1 MAKGCKFRLPQL
13 SQQLQYISEMTSN
26 STAVVL
32 IGYQND
38 YFAADGILRGVI
50 EEVDRVKHVL
60 ENTISLLKG
69 LAQSDT
75 LLIATPIIFTPDYSE
90 LSDPQGILK
99 AVKDSKA
106 FCEGTPGADTIDDIK
121 TFGERILEIPGKRGL
136 NAFSNT
142 ELSNVLKER
151 GVTNVVF
158 AGAVTSV
165 CIDSSARAAFDQG
178 FKVSILSDCTTGRTM
193 FEQEFYC
200 NEIFPIYAS
209 VLSKDELIAA
219 IAS

>member
-1 MAKGCKFRLPQL
+1 
-13 SQQLQYISEMTSN
+13 MTSN

-38 YFAADGILRGVI
+38 YFASDGILRGVI
-50 EEVDRVKHVL
+50 EEVDRVNHVL

-69 LAQSDT
+69 LEQSDT

>member
-1 MAKGCKFRLPQL
+1 MSK
-13 SQQLQYISEMTSN
+13 MTAN

-50 EEVDRVKHVL
+50 EEVDRVNHVL
-60 ENTISLLKG
+60 DNTISLLDG
-69 LAQSDT
+69 LKDSDT

-106 FCEGTPGADTIDDIK
+106 FCEGTPGADTIKDLK
-121 TFGERILEIPGKRGL
+121 AFGERILEIPGKRGL

-209 VLSKDELIAA
+209 VLSKDELIEA

>member
-1 MAKGCKFRLPQL
+1 MSKLNA
-13 SQQLQYISEMTSN
+13 N

-38 YFAADGILRGVI
+38 YFASDGILRGVI
-50 EEVDRVKHVL
+50 EEVDRVNHVM
-60 ENTISLLKG
+60 ENTISLLNG
-69 LAQSDT
+69 LKESDT
-75 LLIATPIIFTPDYSE
+75 LLIAPPIIFTEDYSE

-106 FCEGTPGADTIDDIK
+106 FCVGTPGAETIDEIK
-121 TFGERILEIPGKRGL
+121 EFGDRILEIPGKRGL

-142 ELSNVLKER
+142 ELSSVLEER
-151 GVTNVVF
+151 GVTNLVF

-165 CIDSSARAAFDQG
+165 CIDSSARAAFDRG
-178 FKVSILSDCTTGRTM
+178 FKVTILSDCTTGRTM

-200 NEIFPIYAS
+200 NEIFPIYADVS
-209 VLSKDELIAA
+209 SKDELLEA

>member
-1 MAKGCKFRLPQL
+1 MSKLDPH
-13 SQQLQYISEMTSN
+13 

-38 YFAADGILRGVI
+38 YFASEGILRGVI
-50 EEVDRVKHVL
+50 EEVDRVNHVL
-60 ENTISLLKG
+60 ENTISLLEG
-69 LAQSDT
+69 LKQSDT
-75 LLIATPIIFTPDYSE
+75 LLIATPIIFTEDYSE

-106 FCEGTPGADTIDDIK
+106 FCEGTPGAETIDEIK
-121 TFGERILEIPGKRGL
+121 GFGDRILEIPGKRGL

-151 GVTNVVF
+151 GVTNLVF

-165 CIDSSARAAFDQG
+165 CIDSSARAAFDRG
-178 FKVSILSDCTTGRTM
+178 FKVTILSDCTTGRTM

-200 NEIFPIYAS
+200 NEIFPIYAAVS
-209 VLSKDELIAA
+209 SKDELLEA

>member
-1 MAKGCKFRLPQL
+1 MSKLNAQ
-13 SQQLQYISEMTSN
+13 

-38 YFAADGILRGVI
+38 YFASDGILRGVV
-50 EEVDRVKHVL
+50 EEVDRVNHVL
-60 ENTISLLKG
+60 ENTISLLEG
-69 LAQSDT
+69 LKQSDT
-75 LLIATPIIFTPDYSE
+75 LLIATPIIFTEDYSE

-106 FCEGTPGADTIDDIK
+106 FCEGTSGAETIDEIK
-121 TFGERILEIPGKRGL
+121 AFGDRILEIPGKRGL

-142 ELSNVLKER
+142 ELSNVLEER
-151 GVTNVVF
+151 GVTNLVF

-165 CIDSSARAAFDQG
+165 CIDSSARAAFDRG
-178 FKVSILSDCTTGRTM
+178 FKVTILSDCTTGRTM

-200 NEIFPIYAS
+200 TEIFPIYAD
-209 VLSKDELIAA
+209 VLSKDELLEE

>member
-1 MAKGCKFRLPQL
+1 
-13 SQQLQYISEMTSN
+13 MTSN

-50 EEVDRVKHVL
+50 EEVDRVNHVL

-69 LAQSDT
+69 LEQSDT

>member
-1 MAKGCKFRLPQL
+1 
-13 SQQLQYISEMTSN
+13 MTSN

-38 YFAADGILRGVI
+38 YFASDGILRGVI
-50 EEVDRVKHVL
+50 EEVDRVNHVL

-69 LAQSDT
+69 LEQSDT

-209 VLSKDELIAA
+209 VLSKVELIAA

>member
-1 MAKGCKFRLPQL
+1 
-13 SQQLQYISEMTSN
+13 MTSN
-26 STAVVL
+26 STSVVL

-50 EEVDRVKHVL
+50 EEVDRVNHVL

-69 LAQSDT
+69 LEQSDT

>member
-1 MAKGCKFRLPQL
+1 M
-13 SQQLQYISEMTSN
+13 SEMTSN

-38 YFAADGILRGVI
+38 YFASDGILRGVI
-50 EEVDRVKHVL
+50 EEVDRVNHVL
-60 ENTISLLKG
+60 ENTILLLKG
-69 LAQSDT
+69 LEQSDT

-106 FCEGTPGADTIDDIK
+106 FCEGTPGADTIDDLK
-121 TFGERILEIPGKRGL
+121 AFGDRVLEIPGKRGL

-200 NEIFPIYAS
+200 NEIFPIYAN
-209 VLSKDELIAA
+209 VLSKDELIEA